1 MSDVRTPQI
10 NQWVVAGNL
19 TGDPERVQTQSGKTV
34 IKFCIA
40 NTQHFRRDGQA
51 DKDTSFID
59 VEYWQSYPDRFIDA
73 MVKGA
78 PVLVVGKAKQD
89 TWEDKNTG
97 QKRSKIKLNAMKIEP
112 LSWGNSDGD
121 ESTHQPTSAHSSP
134 AVSAPTP
141 EDDIPF

>member
-10 NQWVVAGNL
+10 NQWIVAGNL
-19 TGDPERVQTQSGKTV
+19 TGDPIRKETTSGKTV

-89 TWEDKNTG
+89 TWEDKTTG
-97 QKRSKIKLNAMKIEP
+97 KNRSKIKLSAMKIEP
-112 LSWGNSDGD
+112 LSWGNSED
-121 ESTHQPTSAHSSP
+121 ESPQQPHSAHSS
-134 AVSAPTP
+134 APTPASAP

>member
-10 NQWVVAGNL
+10 NQWIVGGNL
-19 TGDPERVQTQSGKTV
+19 TGDPERIQTKSGKTV

-73 MVKGA
+73 MLKGA
-78 PVLVVGKAKQD
+78 PVLVIGKAKQD

-112 LSWGNSDGD
+112 LSWGNSEEEATQQPPSADSSATAPA
-121 ESTHQPTSAHSSP
+121 STL
-134 AVSAPTP
+134 